1 MEARSFLLMSRLL
14 DQVHRYHRRKSL
26 KTNIEF
32 NLWLRKRKCFRTVR
46 SISIDSASANDTAP
60 LFAFRLLLFKSKFNA
75 PMPLPAFVDDVR
87 VFGFFELVYTL
98 KRSKFVGKHLDI
110 LDEQKI

>member
-1 MEARSFLLMSRLL
+1 
-14 DQVHRYHRRKSL
+14 
-26 KTNIEF
+26 
-32 NLWLRKRKCFRTVR
+32 
-46 SISIDSASANDTAP
+46 
-60 LFAFRLLLFKSKFNA
+60 
-75 PMPLPAFVDDVR
+75 MPLPAFVDDVR